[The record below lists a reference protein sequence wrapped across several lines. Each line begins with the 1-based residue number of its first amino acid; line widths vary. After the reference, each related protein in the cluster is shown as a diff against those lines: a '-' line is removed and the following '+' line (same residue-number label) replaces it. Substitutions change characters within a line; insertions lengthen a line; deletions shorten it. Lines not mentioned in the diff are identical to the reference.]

1 MAKVINLTLPANG
14 DWVDINTASGIS
26 IGTNITVQCTGTV
39 WVQLQESPSTPSTK
53 EEGKIITNLA
63 DPSAEAQVINAP
75 LRLWGRSTREGR
87 TAQIAV
93 QLL

>member
-1 MAKVINLTLPANG
+1 MAQVINLDLPSSG
-14 DWVDINTASGIS
+14 EWVDINTASGIAVGS
-26 IGTNITVQCTGTV
+26 DLTIQCTGTV
-39 WVQLQESPSTPSTK
+39 WVRLQESSTTPSTE
-53 EEGKIITNLA
+53 EEGKLITNLSEA
-63 DPSAEAQVINAP
+63 NAEAQVINAP